1 MFSVHDQRSLSSQ
14 LLRIVGQRLAHVILN
29 ASESSERAGRLSRL
43 PTQISSWIK
52 SQVMW
57 NDMFCYYLWLI
68 LQRYIQVR
76 YLSSMFIRGNSKQL
90 IIETSVFKYENWK
103 LKQPPRR
110 RQRQRQ
116 KTIGFMSKTTGLH
129 VHHVFFFSKFQFDV
143 HCTTTTWNLLMRW
156 FMKDVNIRLY
166 FIYISPL
173 FLNLGKVLKNSTPG
187 FDKISGFK

>member
-43 PTQISSWIK
+43 PTQISSWVK

-57 NDMFCYYLWLI
+57 NDMFCCYLRLI

-76 YLSSMFIRGNSKQL
+76 YLRSMLIRGKNKQL
-90 IIETSVFKYENWK
+90 IIETSVFKYKNWE

-110 RQRQRQ
+110 WQRQRQ
-116 KTIGFMSKTTGLH
+116 KTIGFMRVCTCIT
-129 VHHVFFFSKFQFDV
+129 FFFSKLQFDV

>member
-76 YLSSMFIRGNSKQL
+76 YLPSMFIRGNSKQL

-129 VHHVFFFSKFQFDV
+129 VHHVFFF
-143 HCTTTTWNLLMRW
+143 L
-156 FMKDVNIRLY
+156 VNFSLTSTARLRRET
-166 FIYISPL
+166 S
-173 FLNLGKVLKNSTPG
+173 
-187 FDKISGFK
+187 

>member
-57 NDMFCYYLWLI
+57 NNMFCYYLWLI
-68 LQRYIQVR
+68 LQRYIHVK
-76 YLSSMFIRGNSKQL
+76 YLPSTFIRAKSKQL
-90 IIETSVFKYENWK
+90 IIKTSVLENENWE
-103 LKQPPRR
+103 LRQPPRR

-116 KTIGFMSKTTGLH
+116 KTIGFMSKTTDLH
-129 VHHVFFFSKFQFDV
+129 VHHCFFGKFQFDV
-143 HCTTTTWNLLMRW
+143 HCSTTT
-156 FMKDVNIRLY
+156 
-166 FIYISPL
+166 
-173 FLNLGKVLKNSTPG
+173 
-187 FDKISGFK
+187 